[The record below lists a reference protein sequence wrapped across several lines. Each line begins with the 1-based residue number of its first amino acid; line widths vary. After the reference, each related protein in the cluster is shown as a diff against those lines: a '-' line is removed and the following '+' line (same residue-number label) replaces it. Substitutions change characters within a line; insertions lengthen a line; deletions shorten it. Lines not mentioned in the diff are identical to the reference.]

1 MAAVVIL
8 WCGRALE
15 SSPGRQAILLGT
27 AVVNGVMTLV
37 SIVGVTTHIVGPS
50 VWGGAIVEGLLA
62 AAFIYCY
69 ARVT

>member
-1 MAAVVIL
+1 MASPLPRYLGRWYGALFLWYAVIL

-37 SIVGVTTHIVGPS
+37 SVAG
-50 VWGGAIVEGLLA
+50 
-62 AAFIYCY
+62 
-69 ARVT
+69 